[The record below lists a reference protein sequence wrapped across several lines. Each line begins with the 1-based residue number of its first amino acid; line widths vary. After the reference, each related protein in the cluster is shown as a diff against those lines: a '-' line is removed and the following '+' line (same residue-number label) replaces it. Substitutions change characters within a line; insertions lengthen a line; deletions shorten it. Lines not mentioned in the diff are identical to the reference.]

1 MSDWIKAINP
11 TSAITTE
18 AEAERAARASA
29 ISIFIGVAVGL
40 VSVAWT
46 LANPGAIA
54 EAAAAASTTQGDT
67 DAAAAG
73 AAVATQA
80 AIWGGAA
87 MVVIQLILGVVQW
100 RSPGKFI
107 AILFMVL
114 IALGLASAAIT
125 PLMAGLMPDVP
136 TTPIWQIALSVVILV
151 VQLVLHA
158 AGLRGISRLDRIQME
173 QAR

>member
-18 AEAERAARASA
+18 AEAERAAKASA

-46 LANPGAIA
+46 LANPAAIQDA
-54 EAAAAASTTQGDT
+54 MATAAQGDP
-67 DAAAAG
+67 DMAAAG
-73 AAVATQA
+73 AGMAQV
-80 AIWGGAA
+80 AIWGGAV
-87 MVVIQLILGVVQW
+87 MVAIQLIFGIVQW

-107 AILFMVL
+107 AILFMAL

-125 PLMAGLMPDVP
+125 PLMAGLMPDSP
-136 TTPIWQIALSVVILV
+136 STPIWQTALSVVILV

-158 AGLRGISRLDRIQME
+158 AGLRGIGRLDRMQME